1 MVSAP
6 DETEASMY
14 ARTVTVDLDRDRWE
28 EVLAFGSS
36 AKDQIAT
43 FPGLTSWHL
52 VANRATGEGTSFAVF
67 ESEDAFDAV
76 NDEVNDEVNEIL
88 ADFGQFFTSPPR
100 ELLEDVLIAAGA

>member
-1 MVSAP
+1 
-6 DETEASMY
+6 MY
-14 ARTVTVDLDRDRWE
+14 ARTVTVDLDPDRWE

-36 AKDQIAT
+36 VKDQIAA

-76 NDEVNDEVNEIL
+76 NDEVNAIL

-100 ELLEDVLIAAGA
+100 ELLGDVLIAVPENV